1 MGLRSEAS
9 VNPTLTNYA
18 SGVLNDLQSATADF
32 LAPQVQVP
40 ATIGQYKAYDDKNAF
55 QTYDTGRGVGGPA
68 RRIFMDVTEPTYNC
82 LPQALEITIDDSERD
97 AAGTINPLDLEQ
109 AKVKTLVQSSVLSHE
124 KHVFSVLTGSGGVTA
139 DTTSDIGGSGAVMGH
154 WSTATVDPIV
164 QLDFLIEEIAKN
176 TGQLPNAILMGMTA
190 WRRFRNNAKVVDKQ
204 PGAALIGL
212 NQGQASAMLIN
223 PSMEIRLSTMAYD
236 TTKQGKTRANNFV
249 NADDVYVFVR
259 SASPT
264 IYDPSALKT
273 FAGGRGGVT
282 AVREYRDESS
292 RSDIYA
298 VDWSRDV
305 KITSAISI
313 KRVTTQ

>member
-55 QTYDTGRGVGGPA
+55 QVHDTSRGVGGPA
-68 RRIFMDVTEPTYNC
+68 RRIFMDVSEPTYNC

-124 KHVFSVLTGSGGVTA
+124 RHVITTVNAGVTA
-139 DTTSDIGGSGAVMGH
+139 DTTTVGGGVMGT
-154 WSTATVDPIV
+154 WSAAGTDPVV
-164 QLDFLIEEIAKN
+164 QIDYLIEAIAKA

-190 WRRFRNNAKVVDKQ
+190 WRRFRNNAKVIEKQ

-223 PSMEIRLSTMAYD
+223 PSTEMRLSTMAYD
-236 TTKQGKTRANNFV
+236 TTKEGTTRSQAFV
-249 NADDVYVFVR
+249 NGDDVYIFVR

-273 FAGGRGGVT
+273 FAGGRGGVS

-305 KITSAISI
+305 KVTSAISI
-313 KRVTTQ
+313 ERITTS

>member
-97 AAGTINPLDLEQ
+97 AAGTLNPLDLEQ

-124 KHVFSVLTGSGGVTA
+124 KHVFSVLTGTSGVTA
-139 DTTSDIGGSGAVMGH
+139 DTTADIGGSGSVMGH
-154 WSTATVDPIV
+154 WSTATVDPVV
-164 QLDFLIEEIAKN
+164 QLDYLIEQIAKN

-212 NQGQASAMLIN
+212 NQGQASAMLVN

-236 TTKQGKTRANNFV
+236 TTKQGKTRANSFV

>member
-1 MGLRSEAS
+1 MGLRAEAS

-40 ATIGQYKAYDDKNAF
+40 ATIGQYKAYDNKNAF
-55 QTYDTGRGVGGPA
+55 QVHETARGVGGPA
-68 RRIFMDVTEPTYNC
+68 RRIFMDVSEPTFNC

-97 AAGTINPLDLEQ
+97 AAGTLNPLDLEQ
-109 AKVKTLVQSSVLSHE
+109 AKVKTLVQSSVVSHE
-124 KHVFSVLTGSGGVTA
+124 RHVITTVNAGVSATGGVGVWS
-139 DTTSDIGGSGAVMGH
+139 SDSN
-154 WSTATVDPIV
+154 DPVAEIDA
-164 QLDFLIEEIAKN
+164 QIEAIAKD

-190 WRRFRNNAKVVDKQ
+190 WKLFRNNAKTVAKQ
-204 PGAALIGL
+204 PGATLIGL

-223 PSMEIRLSTMAYD
+223 PGVDIRLSTMAYD
-236 TTKQGKTRANNFV
+236 TTKEGKTRSQAFV
-249 NADDVYVFVR
+249 NGDDVYIFVR

-273 FAGGRGGVT
+273 FAGGRGGVS

-313 KRVTTQ
+313 ERITTADS

>member
-40 ATIGQYKAYDDKNAF
+40 ATIGQYKAYNDKNAF
-55 QTYDTGRGVGGPA
+55 QVHDTSRGVGGPA
-68 RRIFMDVTEPTYNC
+68 RRIFMDVSEPTYNC

-124 KHVFSVLTGSGGVTA
+124 RHVITTVNAAVSA
-139 DTTSDIGGSGAVMGH
+139 DLPSPNTIGGGIMGG
-154 WSTATVDPIV
+154 WSLAAVDPVV
-164 QLDFLIEEIAKN
+164 QMDYLIEGIAKE

-190 WRRFRNNAKVVDKQ
+190 WRRFRNNAKVIEKQ

-236 TTKQGKTRANNFV
+236 TTKEGKARNQAFV
-249 NADDVYVFVR
+249 NGDDVYIFVR

-273 FAGGRGGVT
+273 FAGGRGGVS

-305 KITSAISI
+305 KVTSSISI
-313 KRVTTQ
+313 KRITTT

>member
-1 MGLRSEAS
+1 MGLRAEAS

-40 ATIGQYKAYDDKNAF
+40 ATIGQYKAYDNKNAF
-55 QTYDTGRGVGGPA
+55 QTHDTARGVGGPA
-68 RRIFMDVTEPTYNC
+68 RRIFMDVSEPTYNC

-97 AAGTINPLDLEQ
+97 AAGTLNPLDLEQ

-124 KHVFSVLTGSGGVTA
+124 KHVITTVNAAVSATGGV
-139 DTTSDIGGSGAVMGH
+139 GV
-154 WSTATVDPIV
+154 WSNDSNDPVDEI
-164 QLDFLIEEIAKN
+164 DARIEAIAKD

-190 WRRFRNNAKVVDKQ
+190 WRRFRQNAKVVAKQ

-223 PSMEIRLSTMAYD
+223 PSVEIRLSTMAYD
-236 TTKQGKTRANNFV
+236 TTKEGKTRSNSFV
-249 NADDVYVFVR
+249 NGDDVYIFVR

-273 FAGGRGGVT
+273 FAGGRGGVS

-292 RSDIYA
+292 RSDVYA

-305 KITSAISI
+305 KVTSAISI
-313 KRVTTQ
+313 ARITTS

>member
-40 ATIGQYKAYDDKNAF
+40 ATIGQYKAYDNKNAF
-55 QTYDTGRGVGGPA
+55 QTHDTSRGVGGPA
-68 RRIFMDVTEPTYNC
+68 RRIFMDVSEPTYNC

-97 AAGTINPLDLEQ
+97 AAGTLNPLDLEQ

-124 KHVFSVLTGSGGVTA
+124 KHVITTVNAAVSATGGV
-139 DTTSDIGGSGAVMGH
+139 GV
-154 WSTATVDPIV
+154 WSNDANDPVDEIDA
-164 QLDFLIEEIAKN
+164 QIEAIAKD

-190 WRRFRNNAKVVDKQ
+190 WRRFRQNAKVVAKQ

-223 PSMEIRLSTMAYD
+223 PSTEIRLSTMAYD
-236 TTKQGKTRANNFV
+236 TTKQGKTRSNSFV
-249 NADDVYVFVR
+249 NGDDVYIFVR
-259 SASPT
+259 SATPT

-292 RSDIYA
+292 RSDVYA

-305 KITSAISI
+305 KVTSSISI
-313 KRVTTQ
+313 KRITTS

>member
-55 QTYDTGRGVGGPA
+55 QVHDTSRGVGGPA
-68 RRIFMDVTEPTYNC
+68 RRIFMDVSEPTYNC

-124 KHVFSVLTGSGGVTA
+124 RHVITTVNAAVTA
-139 DTTSDIGGSGAVMGH
+139 DGTTVGGGVMGT
-154 WSTATVDPIV
+154 WSAAGTDPVV
-164 QLDFLIEEIAKN
+164 QMDYLIEGIAKA

-190 WRRFRNNAKVVDKQ
+190 WRRFRNNAKVIEKQ

-236 TTKQGKTRANNFV
+236 TAKEGKTRSQAFV
-249 NADDVYVFVR
+249 NGDDVYIFVR

-273 FAGGRGGVT
+273 FAGGRGGVS

-305 KITSAISI
+305 KVTSSISI
-313 KRVTTQ
+313 KRITTT

>member
-1 MGLRSEAS
+1 MGLRAEAS

-55 QTYDTGRGVGGPA
+55 QIHDTSRGVGGPA
-68 RRIFMDVTEPTYNC
+68 RRIFMDVSEPTYNC

-97 AAGTINPLDLEQ
+97 AAGTLNPLDLEQ

-124 KHVFSVLTGSGGVTA
+124 RHVITTVNAAVSADSTTVGGGV
-139 DTTSDIGGSGAVMGH
+139 MGT
-154 WSTATVDPIV
+154 WSAAGTDPVV
-164 QLDFLIEEIAKN
+164 QIDYLIESIAKA

-190 WRRFRNNAKVVDKQ
+190 WRRFRNNAKVIEKQ

-223 PSMEIRLSTMAYD
+223 PSVDIRLSTMAYD
-236 TTKQGKTRANNFV
+236 TTKEGKIRSQAFV
-249 NADDVYVFVR
+249 NGDDVYIFVR

-305 KITSAISI
+305 KVTSAISI
-313 KRVTTQ
+313 ERITTS

>member
-55 QTYDTGRGVGGPA
+55 QTYDTSRGVGGPA
-68 RRIFMDVTEPTYNC
+68 RRIFMDVSEPTYNC

-124 KHVFSVLTGSGGVTA
+124 KHVYSVADDVSAVGGVGVWG
-139 DTTSDIGGSGAVMGH
+139 SDANDP
-154 WSTATVDPIV
+154 VDE
-164 QLDFLIEEIAKN
+164 LDAQIEAIAKD
-176 TGQLPNAILMGMTA
+176 TGQMPNAILMGMTA
-190 WRRFRNNAKVVDKQ
+190 WRRFRSNAKVVAKQ

-212 NQGQASAMLIN
+212 NAGQASAMLVN
-223 PSMEIRLSTMAYD
+223 PAIDIRIATMAYD
-236 TTKQGKTRANNFV
+236 TTKQGKTRSNSFV
-249 NADDVYVFVR
+249 NGDDVYIFNR
-259 SASPT
+259 SATPT
-264 IYDPSALKT
+264 IYDPSAFKT
-273 FAGGRGGVT
+273 FVGGRGGVT

-292 RSDIYA
+292 RSDVYA

-305 KITSAISI
+305 KLTSAISV
-313 KRVTTQ
+313 KRITTSDS

>member
-40 ATIGQYKAYDDKNAF
+40 ATIGQYKAYDNKNAF
-55 QTYDTGRGVGGPA
+55 QVHDTSRGVGGPA
-68 RRIFMDVTEPTYNC
+68 RRIFMDVSEPTYNC

-97 AAGTINPLDLEQ
+97 AAGTLNPLDLEQ

-124 KHVFSVLTGSGGVTA
+124 RHVITTVNAGVAA
-139 DTTSDIGGSGAVMGH
+139 DTTTVGGGVMGT
-154 WSTATVDPIV
+154 WSAAGTDPVV
-164 QLDFLIEEIAKN
+164 QIDYLIEAIAKA

-190 WRRFRNNAKVVDKQ
+190 WRRFRNNAKVIEKQ

-223 PSMEIRLSTMAYD
+223 PSTEMRLSTMAYD
-236 TTKQGKTRANNFV
+236 TTKEGKTRNQAFV
-249 NADDVYVFVR
+249 NGDDVYIFVR
-259 SASPT
+259 SANPT

-273 FAGGRGGVT
+273 FAGGRGGVS

-292 RSDIYA
+292 RSDVYA

-305 KITSAISI
+305 KITSSISI
-313 KRVTTQ
+313 ERITTS

>member
-1 MGLRSEAS
+1 MGLRAEAS

-32 LAPQVQVP
+32 IAPQVQVP

-55 QTYDTGRGVGGPA
+55 QTHDTSRGVGGPA
-68 RRIFMDVTEPTYNC
+68 RRIFMDVSEPTYNC

-97 AAGTINPLDLEQ
+97 AAGTLNPLDLEQ

-124 KHVFSVLTGSGGVTA
+124 KHVITTVNAAVAATGGV
-139 DTTSDIGGSGAVMGH
+139 GV
-154 WSTATVDPIV
+154 WSNDANDPVDEIDA
-164 QLDFLIEEIAKN
+164 QIEAIAKE
-176 TGQLPNAILMGMTA
+176 TGQMPNAILMGMTA
-190 WRRFRNNAKVVDKQ
+190 WRRFRNNAKVVAKQ

-212 NQGQASAMLIN
+212 NQGQASALLIN
-223 PSMEIRLSTMAYD
+223 PSTEIRLSTMAVD
-236 TTKQGKTRANNFV
+236 TTKQGKTRSNAFV
-249 NADDVYVFVR
+249 NGDDVYIFVR
-259 SASPT
+259 SATPT

-273 FAGGRGGVT
+273 FAGGRGGVS

-292 RSDIYA
+292 RSDVYA

-305 KITSAISI
+305 KVTSAISI
-313 KRVTTQ
+313 KRITTS

>member
-55 QTYDTGRGVGGPA
+55 QVHDTSRGVGGPA
-68 RRIFMDVTEPTYNC
+68 RRIFMDVSEPTYNC

-124 KHVFSVLTGSGGVTA
+124 RHVITTVNAAVSATGGVGVWS
-139 DTTSDIGGSGAVMGH
+139 SDSN
-154 WSTATVDPIV
+154 DPVAEIDA
-164 QLDFLIEEIAKN
+164 QIEAIAKD

-190 WRRFRNNAKVVDKQ
+190 WKLFRNNAKTVAKQ
-204 PGAALIGL
+204 PGATLIGL

-223 PSMEIRLSTMAYD
+223 PGVDIRLSTMAYD
-236 TTKQGKTRANNFV
+236 TTKEGKTRAQAFV
-249 NADDVYVFVR
+249 NGDDVYIFVR

-273 FAGGRGGVT
+273 FAGGRGGVS

-313 KRVTTQ
+313 ERITTS

>member
-55 QTYDTGRGVGGPA
+55 QTYDTSRGVGGPA
-68 RRIFMDVTEPTYNC
+68 RRIFMDVSEPTYNC

-124 KHVFSVLTGSGGVTA
+124 KHVYSVADDVSAVGGVGVWGT
-139 DTTSDIGGSGAVMGH
+139 DTNDP
-154 WSTATVDPIV
+154 VDE
-164 QLDFLIEEIAKN
+164 LDAQIEAIAKD
-176 TGQLPNAILMGMTA
+176 TGQMPNAILMGMTA
-190 WRRFRNNAKVVDKQ
+190 WRRFRSNAKVVAKQ

-212 NQGQASAMLIN
+212 NAGQASAMLVNSAID
-223 PSMEIRLSTMAYD
+223 IRIATMAYD
-236 TTKQGKTRANNFV
+236 TTKQGKTRSNSFV
-249 NADDVYVFVR
+249 NGDDVYIFNR
-259 SASPT
+259 SATPT
-264 IYDPSALKT
+264 IYDPSAFKT
-273 FAGGRGGVT
+273 FVGGRGGVT

-292 RSDIYA
+292 RSDVYA

-305 KITSAISI
+305 KLTSAISV
-313 KRVTTQ
+313 KRITTSDS

>member
-55 QTYDTGRGVGGPA
+55 QIHDTSRGVGGPA
-68 RRIFMDVTEPTYNC
+68 RRIFMDVSEPTYNC

-97 AAGTINPLDLEQ
+97 AAGTLNPLDLEQ

-124 KHVFSVLTGSGGVTA
+124 RHVITTVNAAVSANGDTVGGGV
-139 DTTSDIGGSGAVMGH
+139 MGT
-154 WSTATVDPIV
+154 WSAAGTDPVV
-164 QLDFLIEEIAKN
+164 QIDFLIEAIAKA
-176 TGQLPNAILMGMTA
+176 TGQLPNSILMGMTA
-190 WRRFRNNAKVVDKQ
+190 WRRFRNNAKVIEKQ

-223 PSMEIRLSTMAYD
+223 PSTDIRLSTMAYD
-236 TTKQGKTRANNFV
+236 TTKEGKTRSQAFV
-249 NADDVYVFVR
+249 NGDDVYIFVR

-273 FAGGRGGVT
+273 FAGGRGGVS

-305 KITSAISI
+305 KVTSAISI
-313 KRVTTQ
+313 ERITTS

>member
-1 MGLRSEAS
+1 MGLRAEAS

-40 ATIGQYKAYDDKNAF
+40 ATIGQYKAYDNKNAF
-55 QTYDTGRGVGGPA
+55 QTHATSRGVGGPA
-68 RRIFMDVTEPTYNC
+68 RRIFMDVSEPTYNC
-82 LPQALEITIDDSERD
+82 LPQAVEITIDDSERD
-97 AAGTINPLDLEQ
+97 AAGTLNPLDLEQ
-109 AKVKTLVQSSVLSHE
+109 AKGKTLVKISVLSHE
-124 KHVFSVLTGSGGVTA
+124 KHVITTVNAAVSATGGV
-139 DTTSDIGGSGAVMGH
+139 GV
-154 WSTATVDPIV
+154 WSNDANDPDDEIDA
-164 QLDFLIEEIAKN
+164 QIEAIAKD

-190 WRRFRNNAKVVDKQ
+190 WRRFRQNAKVVAKQ

-223 PSMEIRLSTMAYD
+223 PSTEIRLSTMAYD
-236 TTKQGKTRANNFV
+236 TTKQGKTRSNSFV
-249 NADDVYVFVR
+249 NGDDVYIFVR
-259 SASPT
+259 SATPT

-292 RSDIYA
+292 RSDVYA

-305 KITSAISI
+305 KVTSSISI
-313 KRVTTQ
+313 KRITTS

>member
-55 QTYDTGRGVGGPA
+55 QTYDTSRGVGGPA
-68 RRIFMDVTEPTYNC
+68 RRIFMDVSEPTYNC

-124 KHVFSVLTGSGGVTA
+124 KHVFTTINAAVSA
-139 DTTSDIGGSGAVMGH
+139 DTSTVAGGGAYGL
-154 WSTATVDPIV
+154 WTDANDPV
-164 QLDFLIEEIAKN
+164 AQLDDMIENIAKE
-176 TGQLPNAILMGMTA
+176 TGQMANGILMGMGA
-190 WRRFRNNAKVVDKQ
+190 WKLFRNNAKVVAKQ

-212 NQGQASAMLIN
+212 NVGQASSMLVN
-223 PSMEIRLSTMAYD
+223 PGIEIRVGTLAYD
-236 TTKQGKTRANNFV
+236 QTKQGKARSQAFINGNE
-249 NADDVYVFVR
+249 VYVFVR
-259 SASPT
+259 SGSPT
-264 IYDPSALKT
+264 IYDPSAVKT
-273 FAGGRGGVT
+273 FAGGRGGVS
-282 AVREYRDESS
+282 AVRQYRDESS
-292 RSDIYA
+292 RSDVYA

-305 KITSAISI
+305 KVTSSICI
-313 KRVTTQ
+313 KRTTARLS

>member
-55 QTYDTGRGVGGPA
+55 QIHDTSRGVGGPA
-68 RRIFMDVTEPTYNC
+68 RRICMDVSEPTYNC

-97 AAGTINPLDLEQ
+97 AAGTLNPLDLEQ

-124 KHVFSVLTGSGGVTA
+124 RHVITTVNAAVSANGDTVGGGV
-139 DTTSDIGGSGAVMGH
+139 MGT
-154 WSTATVDPIV
+154 WSAAGTDPVV
-164 QLDFLIEEIAKN
+164 QIDYLIEAIAKA
-176 TGQLPNAILMGMTA
+176 TGQLPNSILMGMTA
-190 WRRFRNNAKVVDKQ
+190 WRRFRNNAKVIEKQ

-223 PSMEIRLSTMAYD
+223 PSTDIRLSTMAYD
-236 TTKQGKTRANNFV
+236 TTKEGKTRSQAFV
-249 NADDVYVFVR
+249 NGDDVYIFVR

-273 FAGGRGGVT
+273 FAGGRGGVS

-305 KITSAISI
+305 KVTSAISI
-313 KRVTTQ
+313 ERITTS

>member
-55 QTYDTGRGVGGPA
+55 QVHDTSRGVGGPA
-68 RRIFMDVTEPTYNC
+68 RRIFMDVSEPTYNC

-124 KHVFSVLTGSGGVTA
+124 RHVITTVNAAVDA
-139 DTTSDIGGSGAVMGH
+139 DTTDVGGGVMGT
-154 WSTATVDPIV
+154 WAAAAVDPVV
-164 QLDFLIEEIAKN
+164 QMDYLIEAIAKA

-190 WRRFRNNAKVVDKQ
+190 WRRFRNNAKVIEKQ

-236 TTKQGKTRANNFV
+236 TTKEGKIRNQAFV
-249 NADDVYVFVR
+249 NGDDVYIFVR

-273 FAGGRGGVT
+273 FAGGRGGVS

-305 KITSAISI
+305 KVTSAISI
-313 KRVTTQ
+313 ERITTS

>member
-55 QTYDTGRGVGGPA
+55 QVHDTSRGVGGPA
-68 RRIFMDVTEPTYNC
+68 RRIFMDVSEPTYNC

-124 KHVFSVLTGSGGVTA
+124 RHVITTVNAGVTA
-139 DTTSDIGGSGAVMGH
+139 DTTTVGGGVMGT
-154 WSTATVDPIV
+154 WSAAGTDPVV
-164 QLDFLIEEIAKN
+164 QIDYLIEAIAKA

-190 WRRFRNNAKVVDKQ
+190 WRRFRNNAKVIEKQ

-223 PSMEIRLSTMAYD
+223 PSTEMRLSTMAYD
-236 TTKQGKTRANNFV
+236 TTKEGTTRSQAFV
-249 NADDVYVFVR
+249 NGDDVYIFVR

-273 FAGGRGGVT
+273 FAGGRGGVS

-313 KRVTTQ
+313 ERITTS

>member
-1 MGLRSEAS
+1 MGLRAEAS

-40 ATIGQYKAYDDKNAF
+40 ATIGQYKAYDNKNAF
-55 QTYDTGRGVGGPA
+55 QVHETARGVGGPA
-68 RRIFMDVTEPTYNC
+68 RRIFMDVSEPTFNC

-97 AAGTINPLDLEQ
+97 AAGTLNPLDLEQ
-109 AKVKTLVQSSVLSHE
+109 AKVKTLVQSSVVSHE
-124 KHVFSVLTGSGGVTA
+124 RHVITTVNAGVSATGGVGVWS
-139 DTTSDIGGSGAVMGH
+139 SDSN
-154 WSTATVDPIV
+154 DPVAEIDA
-164 QLDFLIEEIAKN
+164 QIEAIAKD

-190 WRRFRNNAKVVDKQ
+190 WKLFRNNAKTVAKQ
-204 PGAALIGL
+204 PGATLIGL

-223 PSMEIRLSTMAYD
+223 PGVDIRLSTMAYD
-236 TTKQGKTRANNFV
+236 TTKEGKTRSQAFV
-249 NADDVYVFVR
+249 NGDDVYIFVR

-264 IYDPSALKT
+264 IYDPSAIKT

-292 RSDIYA
+292 RSDVYA

-305 KITSAISI
+305 KITSSISI
-313 KRVTTQ
+313 KRITTS

>member
-1 MGLRSEAS
+1 
-9 VNPTLTNYA
+9 
-18 SGVLNDLQSATADF
+18 
-32 LAPQVQVP
+32 
-40 ATIGQYKAYDDKNAF
+40 
-55 QTYDTGRGVGGPA
+55 
-68 RRIFMDVTEPTYNC
+68 MDVSEPTYNC

-124 KHVFSVLTGSGGVTA
+124 RHVITTVNTA
-139 DTTSDIGGSGAVMGH
+139 VSADLPAPDTIGGGIMGG
-154 WSTATVDPIV
+154 WSLSTVDPVV
-164 QLDFLIEEIAKN
+164 QMDYLIEGIAKA

-190 WRRFRNNAKVVDKQ
+190 WRRFRNNAKVIEKQ

-236 TTKQGKTRANNFV
+236 TAKEGKTRSQAFV
-249 NADDVYVFVR
+249 NGDDVYIFVR

-273 FAGGRGGVT
+273 FAGGRGGVS

-305 KITSAISI
+305 KVTSAISI
-313 KRVTTQ
+313 ERITTS

>member
-55 QTYDTGRGVGGPA
+55 QVHDTSRGVGGPA
-68 RRIFMDVTEPTYNC
+68 RRIFMDVSEPTYNC

-124 KHVFSVLTGSGGVTA
+124 RHVITTVNAAVTA
-139 DTTSDIGGSGAVMGH
+139 DGTTVGGGVMGT
-154 WSTATVDPIV
+154 WSAATTDPVV
-164 QLDFLIEEIAKN
+164 QMDYLIEGIAKS

-190 WRRFRNNAKVVDKQ
+190 WRRFRNNAKVIEKQ

-236 TTKQGKTRANNFV
+236 TTKEGKTRNQAFV
-249 NADDVYVFVR
+249 NGDDVYIFVR

-273 FAGGRGGVT
+273 FAGGRGGVS

-305 KITSAISI
+305 KVTSAISI
-313 KRVTTQ
+313 ERITTS

>member
-1 MGLRSEAS
+1 MGLRAEAS

-55 QTYDTGRGVGGPA
+55 QTHDTSRGVGGPA
-68 RRIFMDVTEPTYNC
+68 RRIFMDVSEPTYNC

-97 AAGTINPLDLEQ
+97 AAGTLNPLDLEQ

-124 KHVFSVLTGSGGVTA
+124 KHVITTVNAAVAATGGV
-139 DTTSDIGGSGAVMGH
+139 GV
-154 WSTATVDPIV
+154 WSNDANDPVDEIDA
-164 QLDFLIEEIAKN
+164 QIEAIAKE
-176 TGQLPNAILMGMTA
+176 TGQMPNAILMGMTA
-190 WRRFRNNAKVVDKQ
+190 WRRFRANAKVVAKQ

-212 NQGQASAMLIN
+212 NQGQASALLIN
-223 PSMEIRLSTMAYD
+223 PSTEIRLSTMAVD
-236 TTKQGKTRANNFV
+236 TTKQGKTRSNAFV
-249 NADDVYVFVR
+249 NGDDVYIFVR
-259 SASPT
+259 SATPT

-273 FAGGRGGVT
+273 FAGGRGGVS

-292 RSDIYA
+292 RSDVYA

-305 KITSAISI
+305 KVTSAISI
-313 KRVTTQ
+313 KRITTS

>member
-55 QTYDTGRGVGGPA
+55 QVHDTSRGVGGPA
-68 RRIFMDVTEPTYNC
+68 RRIFMDVSEPTYNC

-124 KHVFSVLTGSGGVTA
+124 RHVITTVNAAVTA
-139 DTTSDIGGSGAVMGH
+139 DGTTVGGGVMGT
-154 WSTATVDPIV
+154 WSAATTDPVV
-164 QLDFLIEEIAKN
+164 QMDYLIEGIAKA

-190 WRRFRNNAKVVDKQ
+190 WRRFRNNAKVIEKQ

-236 TTKQGKTRANNFV
+236 TTKEGKTRSQSFV
-249 NADDVYVFVR
+249 NGDDVYIFVR

-273 FAGGRGGVT
+273 FAGGRGGVS

-305 KITSAISI
+305 KVTSAISI
-313 KRVTTQ
+313 ERITTS

>member
-55 QTYDTGRGVGGPA
+55 QVHDTSRGVGGPA
-68 RRIFMDVTEPTYNC
+68 RRIFMDVSEPTYNC

-124 KHVFSVLTGSGGVTA
+124 RHVITTVNAAVTA
-139 DTTSDIGGSGAVMGH
+139 DGTTVGGGVMGT
-154 WSTATVDPIV
+154 WSAAGTDPVV
-164 QLDFLIEEIAKN
+164 QMDYLIEGIAKA

-190 WRRFRNNAKVVDKQ
+190 WRRFRNNAKVIEKQ

-236 TTKQGKTRANNFV
+236 TAKEGKTRSQAFV
-249 NADDVYVFVR
+249 NGDDVYIFVR

-273 FAGGRGGVT
+273 FAGGRGGVS

-305 KITSAISI
+305 KVTSAISI
-313 KRVTTQ
+313 ERITTS

>member
-1 MGLRSEAS
+1 MGLRAEAS

-40 ATIGQYKAYDDKNAF
+40 ATIGQCKAYDNKNAF
-55 QTYDTGRGVGGPA
+55 QTHDTSRGVGGPA
-68 RRIFMDVTEPTYNC
+68 RRIFMDVSEPTYNC

-97 AAGTINPLDLEQ
+97 AAGTLNPLDLEQ

-124 KHVFSVLTGSGGVTA
+124 KHVITTVNAAVSATGGV
-139 DTTSDIGGSGAVMGH
+139 GV
-154 WSTATVDPIV
+154 WSNDANDPVDEIDA
-164 QLDFLIEEIAKN
+164 QIEAIAKD

-190 WRRFRNNAKVVDKQ
+190 WRRFRQNAKVVAKQ

-223 PSMEIRLSTMAYD
+223 PSTEIRLSTMAYD
-236 TTKQGKTRANNFV
+236 TTKQGKTRSNSFV
-249 NADDVYVFVR
+249 NGDDVYIFVR
-259 SASPT
+259 SATPT

-292 RSDIYA
+292 RSDVYA

-305 KITSAISI
+305 KVTSSISI
-313 KRVTTQ
+313 KRITTS

>member
-1 MGLRSEAS
+1 MGLRAEAS

-55 QTYDTGRGVGGPA
+55 QIHDTSRGVGGPA
-68 RRIFMDVTEPTYNC
+68 RRIFMDVSEPTYNC

-97 AAGTINPLDLEQ
+97 AAGTLNPLDLEQ

-124 KHVFSVLTGSGGVTA
+124 RHVITTVNAAVTANGDTVGGGV
-139 DTTSDIGGSGAVMGH
+139 MGT
-154 WSTATVDPIV
+154 WSAAGTDPVV
-164 QLDFLIEEIAKN
+164 QIDYLIEAIAKA
-176 TGQLPNAILMGMTA
+176 TGQLPNSILMGMTA
-190 WRRFRNNAKVVDKQ
+190 WRRFRNNAKVIEKQ

-223 PSMEIRLSTMAYD
+223 PSTDIRLSTMAYD
-236 TTKQGKTRANNFV
+236 TTKEGKTRSQAFV
-249 NADDVYVFVR
+249 NGDDVYIFVR

-273 FAGGRGGVT
+273 FAGGRGGVS

-305 KITSAISI
+305 KVTSAISI
-313 KRVTTQ
+313 ERITTS

>member
-55 QTYDTGRGVGGPA
+55 QVHDTSRGVGGPA
-68 RRIFMDVTEPTYNC
+68 RRIFMDVSEPTFNC

-124 KHVFSVLTGSGGVTA
+124 RHVITTVNAAVTA
-139 DTTSDIGGSGAVMGH
+139 DGTTVGGGVMGT
-154 WSTATVDPIV
+154 WSAATTDPVV
-164 QLDFLIEEIAKN
+164 QMDYLIEGIAKS

-190 WRRFRNNAKVVDKQ
+190 WRRFRNNAKVIEKQ

-236 TTKQGKTRANNFV
+236 TTKEGTTRSNSFV
-249 NADDVYVFVR
+249 NGDDVYIFVR

-273 FAGGRGGVT
+273 FAGGRGGVS

-305 KITSAISI
+305 KVTSAISI
-313 KRVTTQ
+313 ERITTS

>member
-1 MGLRSEAS
+1 MGLRAEAS

-55 QTYDTGRGVGGPA
+55 QIHDTSRGVGGPA
-68 RRIFMDVTEPTYNC
+68 RRIFMDVSEPTYNC

-97 AAGTINPLDLEQ
+97 AAGTLNPLDLEQ

-124 KHVFSVLTGSGGVTA
+124 RHVITTVNAAVSANGDTVGGGV
-139 DTTSDIGGSGAVMGH
+139 MGT
-154 WSTATVDPIV
+154 WSAAGTDPVV
-164 QLDFLIEEIAKN
+164 QIDYLIEAIAKA
-176 TGQLPNAILMGMTA
+176 TGQLPNSILMGMTA
-190 WRRFRNNAKVVDKQ
+190 WRRFRNNAKVIEKQ

-223 PSMEIRLSTMAYD
+223 PSVDIRLSTMAYD
-236 TTKQGKTRANNFV
+236 TTKEGKTRSQAFV
-249 NADDVYVFVR
+249 NGDDVYIFVR

-305 KITSAISI
+305 KVTSAISI
-313 KRVTTQ
+313 ERITTS

>member
-1 MGLRSEAS
+1 MGLRAEAS

-40 ATIGQYKAYDDKNAF
+40 ATNGQYKTYDDKNAF
-55 QTYDTGRGVGGPA
+55 QTHDTSRGVGGPA
-68 RRIFMDVTEPTYNC
+68 RRIFMDVSEPTYNC

-97 AAGTINPLDLEQ
+97 AAGTLNPLDLEQ

-124 KHVFSVLTGSGGVTA
+124 KHVITTVNAAVSAEGG
-139 DTTSDIGGSGAVMGH
+139 GGGA
-154 WSTATVDPIV
+154 WSNDAKDPV
-164 QLDFLIEEIAKN
+164 AELDEVIEAIAKD
-176 TGQLPNAILMGMTA
+176 TGQMPNAILMGMTA
-190 WRRFRNNAKVVDKQ
+190 WRRFRNNAKVVAKQ

-212 NQGQASAMLIN
+212 NQGQASALLIN
-223 PSMEIRLSTMAYD
+223 PSTEIRLSTMAVD
-236 TTKQGKTRANNFV
+236 TTKQGKTRSNAFV
-249 NADDVYVFVR
+249 NGDDVYVFVR
-259 SASPT
+259 SATPT

-273 FAGGRGGVT
+273 FAGGRGGVS

-292 RSDIYA
+292 RSDVYA

-305 KITSAISI
+305 KVTSAISI
-313 KRVTTQ
+313 KRITTS

>member
-1 MGLRSEAS
+1 MGLRAEAS

-40 ATIGQYKAYDDKNAF
+40 ATIGQYKAYDNKNAF
-55 QTYDTGRGVGGPA
+55 QTHDTSRGVGGPA
-68 RRIFMDVTEPTYNC
+68 RRIFMDVSEPTYNC

-97 AAGTINPLDLEQ
+97 AAGTLNPLDLEQ

-124 KHVFSVLTGSGGVTA
+124 KHVITTVNAAVSATGGV
-139 DTTSDIGGSGAVMGH
+139 GV
-154 WSTATVDPIV
+154 WSNDANDPVDEIDA
-164 QLDFLIEEIAKN
+164 QIEAIAKD

-190 WRRFRNNAKVVDKQ
+190 WRRFRQNAKVVAKQ

-223 PSMEIRLSTMAYD
+223 PSTEIRLSTMAYD
-236 TTKQGKTRANNFV
+236 TTRQGKTRSNSFV
-249 NADDVYVFVR
+249 NGDDVYIFVR
-259 SASPT
+259 SATPT

-292 RSDIYA
+292 RSDVYA

-305 KITSAISI
+305 KVTSSISI
-313 KRVTTQ
+313 KRITTS

>member
-1 MGLRSEAS
+1 MGLRAEAS

-40 ATIGQYKAYDDKNAF
+40 ATIGQYKAYDNKNAF
-55 QTYDTGRGVGGPA
+55 QTHDTSRGVGGPA
-68 RRIFMDVTEPTYNC
+68 RRIFMDVSEPTYNC

-97 AAGTINPLDLEQ
+97 AAGTLNPLDLEQ

-124 KHVFSVLTGSGGVTA
+124 KHVITTVNAAVSATGGGGV
-139 DTTSDIGGSGAVMGH
+139 
-154 WSTATVDPIV
+154 WSNDANDPVDEIDA
-164 QLDFLIEEIAKN
+164 QIEAIAKD

-190 WRRFRNNAKVVDKQ
+190 WRRFRQNAKVVAKQ

-223 PSMEIRLSTMAYD
+223 PSTEIRLSTMAYD
-236 TTKQGKTRANNFV
+236 TTKQGKTRSNSFV
-249 NADDVYVFVR
+249 NGDDVYIFVR
-259 SASPT
+259 SATPT

-292 RSDIYA
+292 RSDVYA

-305 KITSAISI
+305 KVTSSISI
-313 KRVTTQ
+313 KRITTS